1 MKTVGFVIVVLA
13 FTLTTSAFAREQSM
27 LARVTV
33 YWASGGG
40 GSDSY
45 TRQHKCATGARLRSG
60 HCAVDPKKIPYG
72 SKVVFQD
79 VTCVAVDTGRDV
91 INRKAARRCGR
102 TSSQRSA
109 LVIDRFFET
118 KSQALRWANAHPHF
132 MTVRVLSPNEQLADN
147 RKSPAVTKQRSQ
159 PIARASGQAIVR
171 SHTSVLAGKNIG
183 PTKVANGPQNKLLA
197 DNANRSAFQL
207 PRRF

>member
-1 MKTVGFVIVVLA
+1 MKTVELVIVVLA
-13 FTLTTSAFAREQSM
+13 FTLTTSAFAREQSI

-40 GSDSY
+40 GSDSN
-45 TRQHKCATGARLRSG
+45 TRQHKCASGARLRSG
-60 HCAVDPKKIPYG
+60 HCAVDPKRIPYG
-72 SKVVFQD
+72 SKVIFD
-79 VTCVAVDTGRDV
+79 DATCVAVDTGRDV
-91 INRKAARRCGR
+91 VNRKAARRSGR

-118 KSQALRWANAHPHF
+118 KSQALGWANAHPHF

-147 RKSPAVTKQRSQ
+147 KKSPAVTKQRSQ
-159 PIARASGQAIVR
+159 SIARASSQAIAKAD
-171 SHTSVLAGKNIG
+171 TSVLSKKNIG
-183 PTKVANGPQNKLLA
+183 STKVGNGPQNKLLA
-197 DNANRSAFQL
+197 DNANRSAPQL